1 MWRVITKALV
11 FCFVSFVYRGEEG
24 IQLQL
29 LFFRKSVTISEG
41 NRLNGPE
48 LVSSGF
54 FLDSHLQCL
63 EVVLCLYFNLPIKD
77 I

>member
-1 MWRVITKALV
+1 MWREITKALRV

-41 NRLNGPE
+41 NRLNRPK

-54 FLDSHLQCL
+54 SFLDFHLVSRSCSLFVFQL
-63 EVVLCLYFNLPIKD
+63 TN
-77 I
+77 